1 MCPIHRWS
9 GAASATRLFHRGA
22 IIRHESAVSVLR
34 PKGDSCTSIARSA
47 GGATTTNL
55 ALHAAL
61 TREWAIV
68 RFAIARSVFAILST
82 LEIGSGVPR
91 IERCR
96 MKCTHEQYLEAE
108 ELSCRRISRSE
119 NDGTSSQREWLKT
132 AEAILARRREHLKV
146 CRECGG
152 KK

>member
-1 MCPIHRWS
+1 M
-9 GAASATRLFHRGA
+9 
-22 IIRHESAVSVLR
+22 
-34 PKGDSCTSIARSA
+34 
-47 GGATTTNL
+47 TTNFTTL
-55 ALHAAL
+55 NVL
-61 TREWAIV
+61 TVAV
-68 RFAIARSVFAILST
+68 VSARFAIARSVFAILST